1 VLCIRA
7 SVWKEVV
14 SHVLASYPEESCGA
28 LVGTGERAER
38 VIRLANTSETD
49 RRRSYRVEPAA
60 LLDAT
65 GQAGSL
71 GMDIVA
77 IYHSHPDSEPCF
89 SAEDAANACP
99 WYRYLVVA
107 VRDGRLRAAR
117 SYQWDAA
124 RGAYVECALK
134 IESPASAE

>member
-1 VLCIRA
+1 MLCIRA
-7 SVWKEVV
+7 SVWKEVA
-14 SHVLASYPEESCGA
+14 SHSLASYPEESCGA
-28 LVGTGERAER
+28 LVGAEHRAER
-38 VIRLANTSETD
+38 LIRFANTSETD
-49 RRRSYRVEPAA
+49 RRRSYRIDPAA

-65 GQAGSL
+65 GQARSL

-77 IYHSHPDSEPCF
+77 IYHSHPDTEPCF

-107 VRDGRLRAAR
+107 VRDGRVREAR
-117 SYQWDAA
+117 SYQWDAV
-124 RGAYVECALK
+124 RGAYIEGELK